1 MPLLFARVHARQGAP
16 GGMELYYSYK
26 ACTGTQ
32 VKYTEKTCPWSLDAG
47 FNAGTVSFDFHADH
61 SFCDIDDEHP
71 FLGYSGLF
79 ASELVSP
86 SPNGARLPRASSFLA
101 SKASRIETP
110 AHARQS
116 RQAERETR
124 RYACSKHSGC
134 RTSGGMT
141 LHAALNGI
149 TQAGALNISKKFVKV
164 SSVSPLQSGSR
175 LGQSSVRVIGTISG
189 QKA

>member
-86 SPNGARLPRASSFLA
+86 SPTGARLPRASSFLA
-101 SKASRIETP
+101 SKASRVETP

-149 TQAGALNISKKFVKV
+149 MAR
-164 SSVSPLQSGSR
+164 R
-175 LGQSSVRVIGTISG
+175 LGRSIFPKNSSRCRACRRCSRDRGWGRAACASSG
-189 QKA
+189 R